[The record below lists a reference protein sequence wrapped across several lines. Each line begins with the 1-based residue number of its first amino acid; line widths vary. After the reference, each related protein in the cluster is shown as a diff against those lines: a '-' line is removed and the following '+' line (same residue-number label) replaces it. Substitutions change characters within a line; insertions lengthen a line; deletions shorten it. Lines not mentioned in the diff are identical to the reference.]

1 MKTFNVLFCIVFF
14 AACSRPAQ
22 TPIVFSLQT
31 DVVSKTLQLN
41 ADSTFSYKTKHIQ
54 GVPFNEEGT
63 YTVTDSSVILN
74 YTNPS
79 YSYNCWEVPIINDT
93 FLFVPYK
100 EIMYLV
106 RANQPSEEQRAIF
119 IKNLTQSINDHTFNL
134 FEEDMYLP
142 HTEGNLELIYTK
154 K

>member
-1 MKTFNVLFCIVFF
+1 MKTFPTLFCIIFF

-22 TPIVFSLQT
+22 MPIVFSLQT
-31 DVVSKTLQLN
+31 DVVSTTLQLN
-41 ADSTFSYKTKHIQ
+41 ADSTFNYKTKHIKS
-54 GVPFNEEGT
+54 VLFNEGGT

-79 YSYNCWEVPIINDT
+79 YSYNCSDIPIVTDT

-100 EIMYLV
+100 ETIYLV

-119 IKNLTQSINDHTFNL
+119 MKNLAQSITNHTFNL